1 MKIVETSIPDINIKN
16 IDKSKL
22 NLAEKIVKGIHP
34 LLDDVYREKT
44 KQLEEFKDD
53 YKVLR
58 QKVHRRKEELEQLMI
73 EHRRKKRV
81 KDLVEKISKLVS
93 TGLVHEGAMR
103 NQMVVLLKI
112 VENLSEEKLNHQL
125 REITNM
131 VSKRFA
137 RV

>member
-1 MKIVETSIPDINIKN
+1 MKIVETSIPDIHIKN

-22 NLAEKIVKGIHP
+22 HLAEKIVEGIHP

-44 KQLEEFKDD
+44 KQLEELKDG
-53 YKVLR
+53 YKLLR
-58 QKVHRRKEELEQLMI
+58 QRIHKEKQELEQLMV
-73 EHRRKKRV
+73 EHRRKKRI
-81 KDLVEKISKLVS
+81 KSLVERISKLVS

-112 VENLSEEKLNHQL
+112 VDKLSEEKLNRQL
-125 REITNM
+125 REITNT
-131 VSKRFA
+131 VSKRLA